1 MKNQDLVDYLKYCS
15 VCQFCQLRY
24 LKARGNEYQNKQ
36 EYFDRVNVDYEE
48 EIDWTGDPANKK
60 KRQNVC
66 PTCLGLFSEEFKEQ
80 LLQSIENT
88 DIDKY
93 ECDGIVVAI
102 SIPIVLQLRQLSMW
116 YALLDKFGDNINLDR
131 APDVSLKEAI
141 KLILNPTICERL
153 NKSYDI
159 SNGLMLTINLSHSEE
174 QEGVSQLE
182 KLNSLVY
189 PRKKG
194 QKSEQISRS
203 LIEKKYTPLR
213 VSSELFKNAFVVPPS
228 IPTESLKFDSV
239 SLIGPSTYVAGRY
252 RKLSR
257 KLSHTPWVLN
267 GERVMDDSI
276 EEIIIRNIAH
286 YFCDDQ
292 KKVNFMSSGREDVDV
307 RCLGAGRPFVL
318 EIPNAFRSSLS
329 SALAREMEENI
340 DVSQK
345 VSVRDIQIVKREEL
359 IHIKMGEEQ
368 KRKCYRALCQIG
380 NIVTVDILK
389 RLDFQNGFEIQQKT
403 PIRVL
408 HRRPLHTRPR
418 TVYSLK
424 PSVCRQNKNLIILD
438 IVTQAGTYIKELVH
452 GEFGR
457 TVPSVAS
464 LIGQHIDIIAL
475 DVVEID
481 LDWPP
486 SVCTL

>member
-1 MKNQDLVDYLKYCS
+1 MKNQDLVDYLKCCG

-36 EYFDRVNVDYEE
+36 QYFDRVNVEYEE
-48 EIDWTGDPANKK
+48 EIDLTEDPANKK

-66 PTCLGLFSEEFKEQ
+66 PTCLGLFSENFKEH
-80 LLQSIENT
+80 LLQSIVKS

-116 YALLDKFGDNINLDR
+116 YALLDKFGDNINLER

-141 KLILNPTICERL
+141 KLILNPIICEKL
-153 NKSYDI
+153 NKIYDI
-159 SNGLMLTINLSHSEE
+159 NNGLMVTINLIHTEE
-174 QEGVSQLE
+174 EEGIAQLE
-182 KLNSLVY
+182 KLNSLVN

-194 QKSEQISRS
+194 QKLEQISRS

-213 VSSELFKNAFVVPPS
+213 VSSELFKNAFIVPPS
-228 IPTESLKFDSV
+228 IPNECLKFDSV

-286 YFCDDQ
+286 YFCDDP
-292 KKVNFMSSGREDVDV
+292 KRVNFMSSGREDVDV

-318 EIPNAFRSSLS
+318 EIPNAFRSSLLS
-329 SALAREMEENI
+329 GEARKIEENI
-340 DVSQK
+340 DMSQK

-359 IHIKMGEEQ
+359 THIKMGEEQ
-368 KRKCYRALCQIG
+368 KRKCYRALCQIDT
-380 NIVTVDILK
+380 NVTVDILK
-389 RLDFQNGFEIQQKT
+389 RLDFKSGFEIQQKT

-424 PSVCRQNKNLIILD
+424 ASVCRQHQNLIILD

-457 TVPSVAS
+457 TIPSVAS
-464 LIGQHIDIIAL
+464 LVGHHIDIIAL

-486 SVCTL
+486 SVST

>member
-1 MKNQDLVDYLKYCS
+1 MQ
-15 VCQFCQLRY
+15 
-24 LKARGNEYQNKQ
+24 
-36 EYFDRVNVDYEE
+36 VNVDYEE
-48 EIDWTGDPANKK
+48 EIYWTGDPANKK
-60 KRQNVC
+60 KRPNVC
-66 PTCLGLFSEEFKEQ
+66 PTCLGLFSEDFKEQ
-80 LLQSIENT
+80 LLESIEGT
-88 DIDKY
+88 DINKY
-93 ECDGIVVAI
+93 DCDGIVVAI
-102 SIPIVLQLRQLSMW
+102 SIPIVLQVRQLSMW

-141 KLILNPTICERL
+141 KLIMNPTICERL
-153 NKSYDI
+153 NKTYDI
-159 SNGLMLTINLSHSEE
+159 NNGLMLTINLSHIED
-174 QEGVSQLE
+174 QEGIAQLE
-182 KLNSLVY
+182 KLNGLVY

-194 QKSEQISRS
+194 QKFEQISRS

-228 IPTESLKFDSV
+228 LPTEGLKFDSV
-239 SLIGPSTYVAGRY
+239 SLIGPTTYVAGRY

-276 EEIIIRNIAH
+276 EEILIRNIVH
-286 YFCDDQ
+286 YFCDDK

-318 EIPNAFRSSLS
+318 EIPNAFRSSLPS
-329 SALAREMEENI
+329 DLARRMEENI
-340 DVSQK
+340 DISQK
-345 VSVRDIQIVKREEL
+345 VSVRDLQIVKREEL

-368 KRKCYRALCQIG
+368 KRKCYRALCQID
-380 NIVTVDILK
+380 IKVTVDILK

-418 TVYSLK
+418 VVHSLK
-424 PSVCRQNKNLIILD
+424 ATVCRQHKNLIILD

-457 TVPSVAS
+457 TMPSVAS
-464 LIGQHIDIIAL
+464 LIGQNIDIISL

-486 SVCTL
+486 SVGA